1 MSQTVMLVSVLCY
14 RALGLGTIYIKYNR
28 NITSLNSEHDDDK
41 DQQEVTDNSQQYSNA
56 SASEA
61 TASLLIHERYNTSQI
76 LNITQHWSITYNMIR
91 SAAT

>member
-61 TASLLIHERYNTSQI
+61 TASLLIHDRDITRHKYSTSLNTDQSHTI
-76 LNITQHWSITYNMIR
+76 
-91 SAAT
+91 